1 MRVWGRVQG
10 VLFRDSARRRAKKL
24 GLTGCAKNLPDGS
37 IEIMACGAP
46 SAIDELF
53 AWAKHG
59 PPFAHV
65 TKFEIIELETPVL
78 QNDFLIL

>member
-10 VLFRDSARRRAKKL
+10 VLFRDSARRRARKL
-24 GLTGCAKNLPDGS
+24 GLTGYAKNLADGS
-37 IEIMACGAP
+37 LEIIAQGDEH
-46 SAIDELF
+46 AIDELF

-65 TKFEIIELETPVL
+65 KRFQITELSSEKAF
-78 QNDFLIL
+78 DAFSIY